1 MRLVDCVGIRSLE
14 IAVAI
19 IEAIAGEV

>member
-1 MRLVDCVGIRSLE
+1 MRLVDCAGIRSLE

>member
-1 MRLVDCVGIRSLE
+1 MRLVDCVGIRSFE